1 MWDSARVRRLDCPG
15 ERDARVRVMARPA
28 ASPSERTGSANGG
41 VQVIA
46 RAAQILRALDGEPH
60 GLSLSQL
67 SERLGLPRSTV
78 HRVVSALAAEGL
90 LAAASPNG
98 RVRLGPELA
107 RLALASRREL
117 RQELR
122 PHLQRLF
129 ETLNETV
136 DCAVL
141 DGDRLRFIDQIAA
154 PHRLRAVSAVG
165 ATFPL
170 HCTANGKAIL
180 AELARDEVARV
191 LPTRLKRCT
200 PATITGRA
208 ELLAELEAVRRTHV
222 AFDREEHTSGI
233 SAAGIAVRDPFG
245 ALAAISVPMPTQ
257 RFAGREEEIAEALG
271 AARRDI
277 MRGLGVPDA
286 APA

>member
-1 MWDSARVRRLDCPG
+1 MVPPAPLRPR
-15 ERDARVRVMARPA
+15 RDAPA
-28 ASPSERTGSANGG
+28 GG

-46 RAAQILRALDGEPH
+46 RAAQILRALDGEH
-60 GLSLSQL
+60 DGLSLSQL

-78 HRVVSALAAEGL
+78 HRVVSALAAEGFV
-90 LAAASPNG
+90 AAASPNG

-107 RLALASRREL
+107 RLALSSRREL

-141 DGDRLRFIDQIAA
+141 DGEHLRFIDQIAA
-154 PHRLRAVSAVG
+154 PHRLRAVSSVG
-165 ATFPL
+165 GTFPL

-180 AELARDEVARV
+180 AELGNGEVARV

-200 PATITGRA
+200 AATITSRA
-208 ELLAELEAVRRTHV
+208 ELLAELEIVRRTRV
-222 AFDREEHTSGI
+222 ALDREEHTNGI

-245 ALAAISVPMPTQ
+245 TLAAISVPMPTQ
-257 RFAGREEEIAEALG
+257 RFAGREQEIADALVAARAEILRTLG
-271 AARRDI
+271 AGDE
-277 MRGLGVPDA
+277 
-286 APA
+286 

>member
-1 MWDSARVRRLDCPG
+1 MTSPAPPRSRRDP
-15 ERDARVRVMARPA
+15 R
-28 ASPSERTGSANGG
+28 ANG

-46 RAAQILRALDGEPH
+46 RAAQILRALDGEPD

-67 SERLGLPRSTV
+67 SDRLALPRSTV
-78 HRVVSALAAEGL
+78 HRVVTALTAEGL
-90 LAAASPNG
+90 VAAASPNG

-107 RLALASRREL
+107 RLALSSRREL

-129 ETLNETV
+129 DTLNETV

-141 DGDRLRFIDQIAA
+141 DGDHLRFIDQIAA
-154 PHRLRAVSAVG
+154 PHRLRAVSSVG

-180 AELARDEVARV
+180 AELGRDEVARV

-200 PATITGRA
+200 PATLTGRA
-208 ELLAELEAVRRTHV
+208 ELMAELDVVRATRV
-222 AFDREEHTSGI
+222 AFDREEHTTGI

-245 ALAAISVPMPTQ
+245 QLAAISVPMPTQ
-257 RFAGREEEIAEALG
+257 RFAGRQEAIAEALVG
-271 AARRDI
+271 A
-277 MRGLGVPDA
+277 RGEIVRTLGGTED
-286 APA
+286 

>member
-1 MWDSARVRRLDCPG
+1 
-15 ERDARVRVMARPA
+15 MARPA
-28 ASPSERTGSANGG
+28 VSSSERTASPNGG

-67 SERLGLPRSTV
+67 SERLALPRSTV
-78 HRVVSALAAEGL
+78 HRVVTALATEGL

-117 RQELR
+117 RLELR

-129 ETLNETV
+129 DRLNETV

-141 DGDRLRFIDQIAA
+141 DGDHLRFIDQIAA

-170 HCTANGKAIL
+170 HCTANGKALL
-180 AELARDEVARV
+180 AELSPEEVSRI
-191 LPTRLKRCT
+191 LPTRLRRCT
-200 PATITGRA
+200 PATVTVRA
-208 ELLAELEAVRRTHV
+208 ELVAELERVRVSHV
-222 AFDREEHTSGI
+222 AFDREEHTTGI
-233 SAAGIAVRDPFG
+233 SAAGIAIRDPFG

-257 RFAGREEEIAEALG
+257 RFEGREAEIAAALTD
-271 AARRDI
+271 ARGDI
-277 MRGLGVPDA
+277 LRGLGVPQV
-286 APA
+286 

>member
-1 MWDSARVRRLDCPG
+1 
-15 ERDARVRVMARPA
+15 MAQPA
-28 ASPSERTGSANGG
+28 LSSDRSANGG

-46 RAAQILRALDGEPH
+46 RAAQILRALDDEPQ

-67 SERLGLPRSTV
+67 AERLELPRSTV
-78 HRVVSALAAEGL
+78 HRVVTALSAEGL

-98 RVRLGPELA
+98 RVRLGPEIA
-107 RLALASRREL
+107 RLALASRREI
-117 RQELR
+117 RAELR

-129 ETLNETV
+129 DRLNETV

-141 DGDRLRFIDQIAA
+141 DGDHLRFIDQIAA

-170 HCTANGKAIL
+170 HCTANGKALL
-180 AELARDEVARV
+180 AELSPEEVARV
-191 LPTRLKRCT
+191 LPTRLRRCT
-200 PATITGRA
+200 PATVTARA
-208 ELLAELEAVRRTHV
+208 ELFGELDEVRATKV

-233 SAAGIAVRDPFG
+233 SAAGIAIRDPFG

-257 RFAGREEEIAEALG
+257 RFEGRETEIAAALRD
-271 AARRDI
+271 ARSAI
-277 MRGLGVPDA
+277 LRGLGVVGA
-286 APA
+286 

>member
-1 MWDSARVRRLDCPG
+1 MTSPAPPRAR
-15 ERDARVRVMARPA
+15 RDPPA
-28 ASPSERTGSANGG
+28 NG

-46 RAAQILRALDGEPH
+46 RAAQILRALDGEPE

-78 HRVVSALAAEGL
+78 HRVVSALATEGL

-107 RLALASRREL
+107 RLALSSRREL

-129 ETLNETV
+129 DTLNETV

-141 DGDRLRFIDQIAA
+141 DGDHLRFIDQIAA
-154 PHRLRAVSAVG
+154 PHRLRAVSSVG

-191 LPTRLKRCT
+191 LPTRLKRCM

-208 ELLAELEAVRRTHV
+208 ELLAELETVRATHV
-222 AFDREEHTSGI
+222 AFDREEHTTGI

-257 RFAGREEEIAEALG
+257 RFAGREQEIADALVAARAEIVRTLG
-271 AARRDI
+271 AGAE
-277 MRGLGVPDA
+277 
-286 APA
+286 

>member
-1 MWDSARVRRLDCPG
+1 
-15 ERDARVRVMARPA
+15 MARA
-28 ASPSERTGSANGG
+28 ASDSSSANGG

-46 RAAQILRALDGEPH
+46 RAAQILRALDGEPD

-67 SERLGLPRSTV
+67 SERLSLPRSTV
-78 HRVVSALAAEGL
+78 HRVVTALATEGF
-90 LAAASPNG
+90 LAAASPSG

-107 RLALASRREL
+107 RLALGSRREL
-117 RQELR
+117 RAELR
-122 PHLQRLF
+122 PYLEHLFDSLD
-129 ETLNETV
+129 ETV

-141 DGDRLRFIDQIAA
+141 DGDHVRLIDQIAA

-170 HCTANGKAIL
+170 HCTANGKALL
-180 AELARDEVARV
+180 AELSVAEAARV

-200 PATITGRA
+200 PATITARA
-208 ELLAELEAVRRTHV
+208 ELVAELETVRASKV
-222 AFDREEHTSGI
+222 AFDREEHTTGV

-245 ALAAISVPMPTQ
+245 ALAAISVPMPTH
-257 RFAGREEEIAEALG
+257 RFAGREAEIAGDLR

-277 MRGLGVPDA
+277 LRALGVPEA
-286 APA
+286 

>member
-1 MWDSARVRRLDCPG
+1 M
-15 ERDARVRVMARPA
+15 
-28 ASPSERTGSANGG
+28 ASPDRAAGSG

-46 RAAQILRALDGEPH
+46 RAAQILRALDSEPH

-67 SERLGLPRSTV
+67 SGRLGLPRSTV
-78 HRVVSALAAEGL
+78 HRVVTALATEGL

-117 RQELR
+117 RLELR

-129 ETLNETV
+129 DRLNETV

-141 DGDRLRFIDQIAA
+141 DGDHVRFIDQIAA
-154 PHRLRAVSAVG
+154 PHRLRAVSSVG

-170 HCTANGKAIL
+170 HCTANGKALL
-180 AELARDEVARV
+180 AELSPEEVARV
-191 LPTRLKRCT
+191 LPTRLRRCT
-200 PATITGRA
+200 DATITARV
-208 ELLAELEAVRRTHV
+208 ELVAELEEVRRARV
-222 AFDREEHTSGI
+222 AFDREEHTTGI
-233 SAAGIAVRDPFG
+233 SAAGIAIRDPFG

-257 RFAGREEEIAEALG
+257 RFEGREQEIAEALSG
-271 AARRDI
+271 ARRDI
-277 MRGLGVPDA
+277 LRGLGVPEA
-286 APA
+286 

>member
-1 MWDSARVRRLDCPG
+1 MTSPAPPRAR
-15 ERDARVRVMARPA
+15 RDPPA
-28 ASPSERTGSANGG
+28 NG

-46 RAAQILRALDGEPH
+46 RAAQILRALDGEPE

-78 HRVVSALAAEGL
+78 HRVVSALATEGL
-90 LAAASPNG
+90 VAAASPNG

-107 RLALASRREL
+107 RLALSSRREL

-129 ETLNETV
+129 DTLNETV

-141 DGDRLRFIDQIAA
+141 DGDHLRFIDQIAA
-154 PHRLRAVSAVG
+154 PHRLRAVSSVG

-191 LPTRLKRCT
+191 LPTRLKRCM

-208 ELLAELEAVRRTHV
+208 ELLAELETVRATHV
-222 AFDREEHTSGI
+222 AFDREEHTTGI

-257 RFAGREEEIAEALG
+257 RFAGREQEIADALVAARAEIVRTLG
-271 AARRDI
+271 AGAE
-277 MRGLGVPDA
+277 
-286 APA
+286 

>member
-1 MWDSARVRRLDCPG
+1 MVH
-15 ERDARVRVMARPA
+15 PA
-28 ASPSERTGSANGG
+28 VSGSGRTANGG

-67 SERLGLPRSTV
+67 SDRLRLPRSTV
-78 HRVVSALAAEGL
+78 HRVVTALATEGL

-98 RVRLGPELA
+98 RVRLGPEIA

-117 RQELR
+117 RLELR

-129 ETLNETV
+129 DQLNETV

-141 DGDRLRFIDQIAA
+141 DGDHLRFIDQIAA
-154 PHRLRAVSAVG
+154 PHRLRAVSSVG

-170 HCTANGKAIL
+170 HCTANGKALL
-180 AELARDEVARV
+180 AELTPDEVARV
-191 LPTRLKRCT
+191 LPTRLRRCT
-200 PATITGRA
+200 PATITARA
-208 ELLAELEAVRRTHV
+208 ELIAELDRVRETKV
-222 AFDREEHTSGI
+222 AFDREEHTTGI
-233 SAAGIAVRDPFG
+233 SAAGIAIRDPFG

-257 RFAGREEEIAEALG
+257 RFEGREAEIAEALTE
-271 AARRDI
+271 ARRETL
-277 MRGLGVPDA
+277 RGLGVPST
-286 APA
+286 

>member
-1 MWDSARVRRLDCPG
+1 MASSATR
-15 ERDARVRVMARPA
+15 
-28 ASPSERTGSANGG
+28 SERSGSANG

-46 RAAQILRALDGEPH
+46 RAAQILRALDGEPD

-67 SERLGLPRSTV
+67 SERLDLPRSTV
-78 HRVVSALAAEGL
+78 HRVVSALSAEGL
-90 LAAASPNG
+90 VAAPSPNG

-107 RLALASRREL
+107 RLALSSRREL

-141 DGDRLRFIDQIAA
+141 DGDHLRFIDQIAA

-180 AELARDEVARV
+180 AELSRDEVARI

-208 ELLAELEAVRRTHV
+208 ELLAELETVRRTHV

-257 RFAGREEEIAEALG
+257 RFAGREEEIATAL
-271 AARRDI
+271 ATVRREI
-277 MRGLGVPDA
+277 LRGLGVADE
-286 APA
+286 

>member
-1 MWDSARVRRLDCPG
+1 MTSPAPVRPRRDS
-15 ERDARVRVMARPA
+15 
-28 ASPSERTGSANGG
+28 SSSG

-46 RAAQILRALDGEPH
+46 RAAQILRALDGEPD

-67 SERLGLPRSTV
+67 SDRLGLPRSTV

-90 LAAASPNG
+90 LAAASPTG

-107 RLALASRREL
+107 RLALSSRREL
-117 RQELR
+117 RQVLR

-129 ETLNETV
+129 EAVNETV

-141 DGDRLRFIDQIAA
+141 DGDHLRFIDQIAA
-154 PHRLRAVSAVG
+154 PHRLRTVSSVG
-165 ATFPL
+165 TTFPL

-180 AELARDEVARV
+180 AELGRDEVARL

-208 ELLAELEAVRRTHV
+208 ELLAELERVRARRV
-222 AFDREEHTSGI
+222 AFDREEHTTGI

-257 RFAGREEEIAEALG
+257 RFAGREAEIADALLEARAEILQALG
-271 AARRDI
+271 ATGR
-277 MRGLGVPDA
+277 
-286 APA
+286 

>member
-1 MWDSARVRRLDCPG
+1 
-15 ERDARVRVMARPA
+15 MARPA
-28 ASPSERTGSANGG
+28 TSTVNGG

-78 HRVVSALAAEGL
+78 HRVVSALATEGL

-154 PHRLRAVSAVG
+154 PHRLRAVSSVG

-170 HCTANGKAIL
+170 HCTANGKALL
-180 AELARDEVARV
+180 AELSPDEGARV
-191 LPTRLKRCT
+191 LPTRLRRYP
-200 PATITGRA
+200 PATITIRA
-208 ELLAELEAVRRTHV
+208 DLFEELDRIRATRV
-222 AFDREEHTSGI
+222 AFD
-233 SAAGIAVRDPFG
+233 
-245 ALAAISVPMPTQ
+245 
-257 RFAGREEEIAEALG
+257 
-271 AARRDI
+271 
-277 MRGLGVPDA
+277 
-286 APA
+286 

>member
-1 MWDSARVRRLDCPG
+1 MTREAVSTARSAG
-15 ERDARVRVMARPA
+15 
-28 ASPSERTGSANGG
+28 PSKDGG

-46 RAAQILRALDGEPH
+46 RAAQILRALDGEPN

-67 SERLGLPRSTV
+67 SERLSLPRSTV
-78 HRVVSALAAEGL
+78 HRVVTALAAEGL

-98 RVRLGPELA
+98 RVRLGPEIA

-117 RQELR
+117 RLELR

-129 ETLNETV
+129 DVLNETV

-141 DGDRLRFIDQIAA
+141 DGNHLRFIDQIAA

-170 HCTANGKAIL
+170 HCTANGKALL
-180 AELARDEVARV
+180 AELSPEEVARV
-191 LPTRLKRCT
+191 LPARLRRFT
-200 PATITGRA
+200 DSTI
-208 ELLAELEAVRRTHV
+208 AVRADLMAALEPIREAKV
-222 AFDREEHTSGI
+222 AFDREEHTTGI
-233 SAAGIAVRDPFG
+233 SAAGIALRDPFG

-257 RFAGREEEIAEALG
+257 RFEGREDEIAEALTS
-271 AARRDI
+271 ARSDI
-277 MRGLGVPDA
+277 LRGLGVESA
-286 APA
+286 

>member
-1 MWDSARVRRLDCPG
+1 MTREAVSPARSAG
-15 ERDARVRVMARPA
+15 A
-28 ASPSERTGSANGG
+28 ANGG

-46 RAAQILRALDGEPH
+46 RAAQILRALDGEPN

-67 SERLGLPRSTV
+67 SERLELPRSTV

-98 RVRLGPELA
+98 RVRLGPEIA

-117 RQELR
+117 RLELR
-122 PHLQRLF
+122 PYLQRLF

-141 DGDRLRFIDQIAA
+141 DGDHLRFIDQIAA
-154 PHRLRAVSAVG
+154 PHRLRAVSSVG

-170 HCTANGKAIL
+170 HCTANGKALL
-180 AELARDEVARV
+180 AELSPEEVARV
-191 LPTRLKRCT
+191 LPTRLRRCT
-200 PATITGRA
+200 DSTITVRA
-208 ELLAELEAVRRTHV
+208 ELMAELEEIRDTKV
-222 AFDREEHTSGI
+222 AFDREEHTAGI
-233 SAAGIAVRDPFG
+233 SAAGIAIRDPFG

-257 RFAGREEEIAEALG
+257 RFEGREAEIADALVT
-271 AARRDI
+271 ARRDI
-277 MRGLGVPDA
+277 LRGLGVA
-286 APA
+286 AG